1 MSTVDNTTRE
11 LLERAYSAFNARDI
25 DSALATMHTDVAWP
39 NGMEGGYVHGHEE
52 VRAYWTRQWQLLD
65 PHVEPLKFAAGP
77 SGRVIVEVH
86 QVVRNVKGQ
95 PLMDR
100 IVQHVYLIEVGRIRT
115 MEIRDGGRLGTS
127 DPASG

>member
-1 MSTVDNTTRE
+1 VSTVDNTTRE

-25 DSALATMHTDVAWP
+25 DSAATMHTDVAWP
-39 NGMEGGYVHGHEE
+39 NRMEGGYVHGHEE

-86 QVVRNVKGQ
+86 QVVPNVKGQ
-95 PLMDR
+95 LLMEGSCSMV
-100 IVQHVYLIEVGRIRT
+100 IAYISQCL
-115 MEIRDGGRLGTS
+115 S
-127 DPASG
+127 WF

>member
-1 MSTVDNTTRE
+1 MSTVDNTTRQ

-25 DSALATMHTDVAWP
+25 ESALATMHIDVAWP

-65 PHVEPLKFAAGP
+65 PHVEPLKFTAGP

-86 QVVRNVKGQ
+86 QVVRDVKGQ
-95 PLMDR
+95 LLMDR
-100 IVQHVYLIEVGRIRT
+100 VVQHVYMTDVGRIRT
-115 MEIRDGGRLGTS
+115 MEIRDGGRLG
-127 DPASG
+127 A

>member
-1 MSTVDNTTRE
+1 
-11 LLERAYSAFNARDI
+11 
-25 DSALATMHTDVAWP
+25 
-39 NGMEGGYVHGHEE
+39 VH
-52 VRAYWTRQWQLLD
+52 WTRQWQLLV

-95 PLMDR
+95 LLMDR
-100 IVQHVYLIEVGRIRT
+100 IVQRVYLIEVGRIRT
-115 MEIRDGGRLGTS
+115 MEIRDGGRLGAS